1 MGASAE
7 LAKRSYI
14 MAFYESVFI
23 ARQDLSQAQAESL
36 IGKFEKVIKD
46 NGGKIVNHEYW
57 GLRTLAYLIKK
68 NKKGHYALLNI
79 DAPANAI
86 QEMERQMRYDEDVIR
101 FLSIKV
107 DALAKEPSLMMHQ
120 RNKEAQIAAEFGVDL
135 EKKEVKNEA

>member
-1 MGASAE
+1 
-7 LAKRSYI
+7 

-86 QEMERQMRYDEDVIR
+86 QEMERQMRYNEDVIR